1 MPILRHTI
9 STRFTTLPNASI
21 RDDRLS
27 LRDVG
32 LLAFMMSMPD
42 NWEFSLNGLAKVLP
56 HDGRHTVNAGVQAL
70 KTAGY
75 LSIKQERFQGGKL
88 GNVVWTI
95 SDIPQFGNQTTAPQ
109 SDLPTTGKP
118 QAGNRLQTKN
128 HNGQKTICIPPS
140 DRFDEFWTAY
150 PRKIAKKDAR
160 KAFAKLKPKDI
171 DKILA
176 ALDVQ
181 KKAWT
186 DPQFIPYPATWLNGE
201 RWDDDLRPEQQK
213 ADLPQYEEYVGED
226 GRIRHRR
233 VST

>member
-128 HNGQKTICIPPS
+128 HNGQNTISIPPS
-140 DRFDEFWTAY
+140 DRFDEFWAAY
-150 PRKIAKKDAR
+150 PKHRGKKDAQ
-160 KAFAKLKPKDI
+160 KAFKKVKPSDV
-171 DKILA
+171 DKILS
-176 ALDVQ
+176 ALEAQ
-181 KKAWT
+181 KRAWN

-201 RWDDDLRPEQQK
+201 RWEDEIQPQRTDTDPL
-213 ADLPQYEEYVGED
+213 QYEEYTGAD
-226 GRIRHRR
+226 GRTRHRR